1 MDKIEKLLRSLTKKE
16 HEAMFLLLQQ
26 IKIDFS
32 KIHGIIKLKGHQNT
46 YRVRM
51 GDYRIVFKTTSK
63 GAEIIRISRRN
74 EETYKNL

>member
-1 MDKIEKLLRSLTKKE
+1 MDKIEKLLRNLTKKE
-16 HEAMFLLLQQ
+16 HEAMLLLLQQ
-26 IKIDFS
+26 IKIDFF
-32 KIHGIIKLKGHQNT
+32 KIRGLIKLKGHQNA